1 MSAACIVTQAAA
13 APSPRNDA
21 SPSSPRSCPRTHG
34 TTRRLKSFHSSP
46 YRNSHPAS
54 ARIALPQSR
63 RPSGSKSA
71 GVGTAF
77 RNTNNRSSRATF
89 PRADLADRPPVTR
102 PRAADSVCCRWFINL
117 IVLSLVK
124 SSPLRPP
131 YLATPSH
138 RHAHCSR
145 MAGAARNRS
154 ASSPSRHPQARSQPP
169 SLSKSSSCAESRLR
183 PRPPALRRV

>member
-1 MSAACIVTQAAA
+1 MQAAA

-89 PRADLADRPPVTR
+89 PRADLADLPPVTR

-124 SSPLRPP
+124 SFP
-131 YLATPSH
+131 
-138 RHAHCSR
+138 
-145 MAGAARNRS
+145 
-154 ASSPSRHPQARSQPP
+154 PQASVPRNTQPP
-169 SLSKSSSCAESRLR
+169 SGPLFSNGRCCEESVSQQ
-183 PRPPALRRV
+183 PVPAPAGPDSAAVSVKIIVMR